1 MLPKERRALILE
13 QLNENEKIDIEHIAN
28 QLQVSTMTIR
38 RDLSYLEE
46 KEKVIRTHGG
56 AVLNKPLVNETS
68 FLIKESKNSVQ
79 KQQIA
84 QIAASLVPDHSTILL
99 DSGTT
104 TIEIAKLLIEKQNV
118 TVITNDVYIASVL
131 INSPVKVI
139 ITGGE
144 LQNNVGAIFGSLT
157 ESLLKSIHVDICFL
171 GAHAFHSEAGITA
184 PTFEKAAIKKLMIAA
199 AETTYLVADSSKAN
213 EKSTV
218 KVCDFSEING
228 GLITDYLDEQLK
240 AQLCEK
246 ITIIS

>member
-13 QLNENEKIDIEHIAN
+13 HLNEHEKVDIEQIAHE
-28 QLQVSTMTIR
+28 LQVSTMTIR

-46 KEKVIRTHGG
+46 KDKVIRTHGG

-68 FLIKESKNSVQ
+68 FLIKESKNNEQ
-79 KQQIA
+79 KQLIA
-84 QIAASLVPDHSTILL
+84 QIAASLIQDNSTILL

-104 TIEIAKLLIEKQNV
+104 TIEIAKLLSNKKNV
-118 TVITNDVYIASVL
+118 TVITNDIYIASVL
-131 INSPVKVI
+131 INSEVKVI

-144 LQNNVGAIFGSLT
+144 LQNSVGAIFGSLT

-171 GAHAFHSEAGITA
+171 GAHAFHPKAGIMA
-184 PTFEKAAIKKLMIAA
+184 PTFEKAAIKRLMIAA

-218 KVCDFSEING
+218 KVCDFSDING
-228 GLITDYLDEQLK
+228 GLITDYLEEDLH
-240 AQLCEK
+240 AHLCEK